1 MKATR
6 KRKEK
11 AELKELVEETTMQVA
26 EITEALDVINQL
38 IWLVDKFG
46 EDGTYR
52 DIPGLC
58 RIADISEVEGK
69 NFSLTPRSIH
79 RSGRNCFR

>member
-52 DIPGLC
+52 DIP
-58 RIADISEVEGK
+58 AYAA
-69 NFSLTPRSIH
+69 
-79 RSGRNCFR
+79 